1 MQEQGQVQGKQRMH
15 RRSSKRNRGTGAA
28 SDAGKLTVRAG
39 VRVRVW
45 VMFEYSQCYS
55 NNK

>member
-1 MQEQGQVQGKQRMH
+1 MQEQVQVQGKQQMH
-15 RRSSKRNRGTGAA
+15 RRSSKRNRGAA
-28 SDAGKLTVRAG
+28 ADAGKLTVRAG